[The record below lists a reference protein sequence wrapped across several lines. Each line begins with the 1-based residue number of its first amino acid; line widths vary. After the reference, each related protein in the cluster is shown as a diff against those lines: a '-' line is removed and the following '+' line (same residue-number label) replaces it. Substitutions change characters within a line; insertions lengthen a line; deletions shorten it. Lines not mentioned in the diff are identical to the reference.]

1 MQSLALAM
9 VGYWAS
15 EALFWGFPPVPGDPL
30 TLGFTL
36 LVYALVIAAVL
47 SAAQVTGARGGAG
60 LVLGGALF
68 GFLIE
73 GVIVDTMMWSVPI
86 TLVWVPLAWHMPLS
100 VLAAIAAVRRGGRWL
115 ALAIPA
121 LIGAGIVNAG
131 YFPTVRSD
139 LPGLGTVLA
148 YQLPCLALAVA
159 GHRWLDRLGPLA
171 RAPRGLV
178 WALALGALG
187 LWLWKVIGDPQPKRL
202 LAPLMIGLTLWGMR
216 ASGRAGPAEMPG
228 LGHAGG
234 RMGWLALPVAAT
246 VLAGQ
251 MVRDTPGF
259 PGNEWL
265 ALSYGPVGLAL
276 WLWALGRSF
285 RTARRSRRPVP
296 QATRSKAGERVRP

>member
-1 MQSLALAM
+1 MPAIRQTMRFLMQSLALAL

-36 LVYALVIAAVL
+36 LVYAVVIAAVL

-121 LIGAGIVNAG
+121 LIGGDRECGIFPDGAVGPAG
-131 YFPTVRSD
+131 S
-139 LPGLGTVLA
+139 
-148 YQLPCLALAVA
+148 
-159 GHRWLDRLGPLA
+159 
-171 RAPRGLV
+171 
-178 WALALGALG
+178 
-187 LWLWKVIGDPQPKRL
+187 GD
-202 LAPLMIGLTLWGMR
+202 
-216 ASGRAGPAEMPG
+216 RAGLSASLSG
-228 LGHAGG
+228 AGG
-234 RMGWLALPVAAT
+234 RRASLA
-246 VLAGQ
+246 
-251 MVRDTPGF
+251 
-259 PGNEWL
+259 
-265 ALSYGPVGLAL
+265 
-276 WLWALGRSF
+276 
-285 RTARRSRRPVP
+285 
-296 QATRSKAGERVRP
+296 